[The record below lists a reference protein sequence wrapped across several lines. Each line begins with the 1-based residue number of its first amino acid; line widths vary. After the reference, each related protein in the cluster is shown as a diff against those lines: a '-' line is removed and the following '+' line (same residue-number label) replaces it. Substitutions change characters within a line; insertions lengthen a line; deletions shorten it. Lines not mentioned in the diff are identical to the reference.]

1 MLRCRPVSLPSSE
14 QIFIGGESYL
24 ATQTFQAWVA
34 GYDGGGHGTRSQR
47 RHGTWIKELNCQLA
61 RLVAADYS
69 VQHWLEPVMS
79 ALDHSIRA

>member
-1 MLRCRPVSLPSSE
+1 
-14 QIFIGGESYL
+14 
-24 ATQTFQAWVA
+24 VA
-34 GYDGGGHGTRSQR
+34 GYDGGGHGTRSRR